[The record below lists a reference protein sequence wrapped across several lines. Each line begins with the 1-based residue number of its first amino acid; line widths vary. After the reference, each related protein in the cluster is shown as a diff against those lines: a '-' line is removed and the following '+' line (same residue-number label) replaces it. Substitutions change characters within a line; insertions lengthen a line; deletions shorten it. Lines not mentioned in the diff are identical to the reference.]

1 VWRTWLVNPALI
13 AVTVTAAV
21 ACCRLGGIDPHGRE
35 AATAAGI
42 AVAASMAAGVVLTL
56 GRLQPPTPAG
66 PTVSALLA
74 MVTHLGVTL
83 LLSLVVVMTA
93 GVATVP
99 FAYWMLGL
107 FWATLLGLAGV
118 CVRTVRGPAAGPR
131 TAG

>member
-1 VWRTWLVNPALI
+1 VWRTWLVNPVLI

-35 AATAAGI
+35 AALAAGI
-42 AVAASMAAGVVLTL
+42 ALVASIVAGVVLTL

-66 PTVSALLA
+66 PTVSSLLA
-74 MVTHLGVTL
+74 MVTHLGATL
-83 LLSLVVVMTA
+83 LLSVVVVMTA

-99 FAYWMLGL
+99 FAYWVLGL

-118 CVRTVRGPAAGPR
+118 CVRTVRSPASGPR
-131 TAG
+131 MVG